1 MESHIGVEPEQ
12 PARLVVDETLSS
24 ATRQVYR
31 LTLKKAAVLS
41 YSHATVENVR
51 TCGVAATWII
61 HRKAQWCRSNLI
73 LTQVHLERGAIF

>member
-12 PARLVVDETLSS
+12 PARLVVDETLNST
-24 ATRQVYR
+24 ARQVYR

-41 YSHATVENVR
+41 YSLATVENVR
-51 TCGVAATWII
+51 TFGVAAARIM

-73 LTQVHLERGAIF
+73 LTQVHLERGGIF